1 MRAVAI
7 DNVGWLMWDMIIESL
22 SARIKNGVSIF
33 VKSLDITYK
42 KSNIDISMC

>member
-22 SARIKNGVSIF
+22 HARIKNVGVFYLGKVSRHHLQE
-33 VKSLDITYK
+33 KEY
-42 KSNIDISMC
+42 